1 MKMRL
6 FLVMLVLIPG
16 LASVRGTVTAQ
27 DDLRDFTLFL
37 GFIPNIQFAPIYVA
51 LEKGYFAEA
60 GANVT
65 LEYGDENIGVERL
78 AIGELSFGIISGEQ
92 VILARAGERP
102 LVYVFEWWQRF
113 PVAVVAPV
121 DTGIAAAGDLAG
133 RVVGIPGRF
142 GASYTGLRA
151 LLAANELDESDL
163 QLEEIGF
170 NAAAMVCADR
180 VEAAVVYVVNEPVQI
195 REQCSDVNIIEIS
208 PQVDLLGNGL
218 VTNEQT
224 IASDPELVRGMVRA
238 MSRAVADVLADPDEA
253 IRISR
258 KYVET
263 LPVGGSRVAA
273 SIAAVDAARALQE
286 AAESGQ
292 SLSAQEAADLA
303 GQLLQAVNSDEV
315 VQMRV
320 LRNSAALWG
329 ASRLGETDS
338 ASWDTTMNTLIDMG
352 LLAAP
357 VDLTGAFTNEFLP

>member
-113 PVAVVAPV
+113 PVAVVAP
-121 DTGIAAAGDLAG
+121 
-133 RVVGIPGRF
+133 
-142 GASYTGLRA
+142 
-151 LLAANELDESDL
+151 DL

-286 AAESGQ
+286 VAESGQ